1 MKRTTE
7 GRWAHISCALF
18 VPEVF
23 FRDPDSRDGIDCS
36 RISAHRL
43 AKDCYNGCAL
53 ECSQPKC
60 ALGIHV
66 SCGLCIEYQEGK
78 GAPSSPA
85 SAESIPSYGRR

>member
-1 MKRTTE
+1 
-7 GRWAHISCALF
+7 
-18 VPEVF
+18 VF

-66 SCGLCIEYQEGK
+66 SCGLGAGLCIEYQEGK